1 MANEIILGKTCLKL
15 TCPNETMSV
24 YPKCTLAQENKMCNT
39 VFYNK
44 LDKLYRIEY
53 SNNIKVPQL
62 DITLNEYFDKIFQ
75 HSNSK
80 LRRKGNLVL
89 NNEKIY
95 IQPTYIFCPFAM
107 PHRGMMSVGNG
118 SQGDPCPFALRM
130 DVRTDMPQ
138 SGLSLKD
145 PPYNFSFTCKRLN
158 SYLCTIIANNYV
170 KSFILDEGTK
180 ILDDSFTIDN
190 IDSEI
195 IVVYTP
201 IYIKTN
207 YHKSVQINKLRY
219 TNQMQIYKKE
229 NTNILFDSLMNLGG
243 IKESDNVVKKISFTR
258 NFTIPIICEVLY
270 FSEQKSKLNPH
281 DYGVL
286 IKKGN
291 KIFNSDLGLATI
303 DFV

>member
-1 MANEIILGKTCLKL
+1 MANEYILGKTCLKL
-15 TCPNETMSV
+15 SCPNETMSV
-24 YPKCTLAQENKMCNT
+24 YPKCTLTQENKICNP

-44 LDKLYRIEY
+44 LDKLYRIEC

-75 HSNSK
+75 YSNNK

-95 IQPTYIFCPFAM
+95 IQPTFIFCPF
-107 PHRGMMSVGNG
+107 P
-118 SQGDPCPFALRM
+118 PL
-130 DVRTDMPQ
+130 RTDNPLEEK
-138 SGLSLKD
+138 S
-145 PPYNFSFTCKRLN
+145 YNFSFSCKRLN

-170 KSFILDEGTK
+170 KSFILDETQK
-180 ILDDSFTIDN
+180 ILADSFTIDN
-190 IDSEI
+190 IEGEI
-195 IVVYTP
+195 IVIYTP

-219 TNQMQIYKKE
+219 TNQMQIYKKK

-243 IKESDNVVKKISFTR
+243 IKECDNNAKKISFTR

-270 FSEQKSKLNPH
+270 FSEQKSNLTPH